1 MARVELNVV
10 ALGDFT
16 SLSSQIKNFQTQ
28 IAQLQKNLA
37 GVGVSSSVA
46 KELNTITAAAKQTI
60 LSTGQFTAATVK
72 MTNETEKFGQSLV
85 NGKLKLSEYY
95 NIIKMRSSEAVTQ
108 MKALAVEQTKL
119 QNSMIISDPTKPG
132 LLSVFTPTQIDKV
145 AHATK
150 IAANEANL
158 YAIAVNKGSQ
168 SLINWGKNTQWA
180 GRQLTVGMSV
190 PLMLFGSQATQ
201 VFKDVNEQ
209 ITRLQKV
216 YGSGLEQPTKQAL
229 DSIKTLT
236 LGLAKE
242 LASSMGIAVKDTTA
256 MAADLAATGLQGVN
270 LINATREAM
279 RLQKLGEMDQQSALQ
294 TTISLQNVYK
304 LNTQQLSG
312 AIDFL
317 NAVENQTST
326 SLQDLASAIPK
337 VGPIVQQLGGSFK
350 DTAIMMVAMKEA
362 GVPAAQSANAIKSA
376 LASLIN
382 PTKAA
387 REAFAAYNIDVS
399 SIAKKTNGNPV
410 EMIMMLQNA
419 LKGLSPLVQSQL
431 IEKMFGKFQQARIQA
446 LITNLG
452 AANSQTKTA
461 FDLMNANSQ
470 QLAAVANQE
479 MKTATESATGKY
491 KRAMETFKADLIPV
505 GEKILD
511 LGTKLLDFGNHI
523 AKIFGGLPGPV
534 KTVMGA
540 LAIGVALAG
549 PIIMLTGLIGNF
561 VGYLV
566 KGLFNLRQLA
576 TGGKTLGQLL
586 TPELIAA
593 QNASQLFGAGIA
605 DDVSSVELLT
615 KAIADLTVSIAGMNE
630 AMSMSTGVGRLTTNG
645 SWMQQGIPFPPVPGG
660 QKVASSDRVPA
671 LLSEGEAVIPATQ
684 AKKYA
689 PFVRQMIQGTL
700 PGFSQG
706 VESYSPGGTPQYR
719 SSGGSRAINQMVIAK
734 NEQLAAAQ
742 ESVKLGTHLAHA
754 AGAIQNTSDAGIAFL
769 ANNEGLARLEKIF
782 PGSVQ
787 ILSKLVGPLS
797 KDINVRMKEGDA
809 ATGKGRGSGV
819 SPQELVNGLRSQGP
833 MRYLEGATSGG
844 LTREEIANPSIKKHL
859 MLFDSTLKKKIEALD
874 KQLLWDKDYND
885 VVRQTIEEF
894 KVMGGS
900 AARVAETLDVAS
912 QTPGGYRTSF
922 GATGARAAIQTLQE
936 KYGAEQ
942 RGTSIYLDGSNVG
955 QIKNSKSKGTQTPAG
970 LSFPAYAPKAPDA
983 VYIQSLREE
992 TLAALQPFKAE
1003 MQKEGVSI
1011 AEFFGEGF
1019 NMGMVD
1025 SIPGLRAVVD
1035 KFALTTPEEIM
1046 GVLEMASPSRLARRL
1061 GEWFGMGWNKG
1072 IQDEIPQA
1080 ALSAEELANAS
1091 VTPLAKTTMLGR
1103 VKGLAGTTAGKFGG
1117 MGAMMALPML
1127 SGYLPQ
1133 SVGGVNVSGAVNTGI
1148 NAASMGGMAAMMTPE
1163 AGLMGLTSTGVG
1175 AAVAGII
1182 VAISAMKQNVDSFNK
1197 QLSNMQAVSH
1207 VSSDAVTAFGGTMF
1221 NTTPIIRDLHINT
1234 QKVVDKFGNL
1244 TPAVQGAIDKLNAL
1258 PSTDPSKSV
1267 ISKISDPNMSLGQL
1281 IPILKQYL
1289 ANAVGLGANAKDN
1302 STNLMA
1308 LLATAGR
1315 TKDFATIAKQVLP
1328 SIKDQ
1333 ATATATDITQS
1344 KAGTNTKKYSTMS
1357 SLLGNTFRDVGIP
1370 LGADVIGDTEKQMKA
1385 QELYNKKMFDYFN
1398 MLQNGTL
1405 TQDQFNATLKGLKN
1419 SGTDAATAMNALKQQ
1434 AAASKNKDIVTNYKN
1449 LSDALNTVKDK
1460 SKISAE
1466 ALAGVNTVLQMK
1478 IKPPDG
1484 QTITQYLGTL
1494 LQDPTALARLLQANY
1509 GAFSAAAISSLA
1521 GGGGVGGGGGGG
1533 GTTTFTG
1540 TTAQKAAKTALDA
1553 RIKSENAILKQ
1564 LRDQLS
1570 TQQKQT
1576 AEIKR
1581 QNDFAQQTFDLN
1593 NQMKTAF
1600 ISGNYLQAAG
1610 LKQQISSS
1618 SVDFNRGTQEFVM
1631 QSKIDTIQARAD
1643 MFSQALSDLTTAISD
1658 SKSTLT
1664 KDVISASK
1672 SSVLKG
1678 SDVSASS
1685 VPNNGTITQNFVIN
1699 GGDVNAVHKTVTA
1712 ATKAATGKNVGTNF
1726 KASVAK

>member
-1 MARVELNVV
+1 
-10 ALGDFT
+10 
-16 SLSSQIKNFQTQ
+16 
-28 IAQLQKNLA
+28 
-37 GVGVSSSVA
+37 
-46 KELNTITAAAKQTI
+46 
-60 LSTGQFTAATVK
+60 

-85 NGKLKLSEYY
+85 NGKLKLTDYY

-190 PLMLFGSQATQ
+190 PLMLFGLQATQ

-256 MAADLAATGLQGVN
+256 MAADLAATGLQGVD

-479 MKTATESATGKY
+479 MKTATESASGKY

-605 DDVSSVELLT
+605 DDVASVELLT
-615 KAIADLTVSIAGMNE
+615 KAIADLTLSIASMNE
-630 AMSMSTGVGRLTTNG
+630 AMNMSTGAGRLTANG
-645 SWMQQGIPFPPVPGG
+645 NYIQQNIPFPPVPGS
-660 QKVASSDRVPA
+660 KNISPLDRVPA
-671 LLSEGEAVIPATQ
+671 LLAEGEAVIPANQ
-684 AKKYA
+684 AKKYG
-689 PFVRQMIQGTL
+689 PFIRQMIQGTL

-719 SSGGSRAINQMVIAK
+719 SSGGSRSINQMVIAK
-734 NEQLAAAQ
+734 NEQLQAAQ
-742 ESVKLGTHLAHA
+742 EAVKLGTHLAHA
-754 AGAIQNTSDAGIAFL
+754 AGVIQTTSDAGKAFL
-769 ANNEGLARLEKIF
+769 ANNEGLAKLEKIF

-844 LTREEIANPSIKKHL
+844 LTREEIADPSIKKHL
-859 MLFDSTLKKKIEALD
+859 MLFDSTLEKKIEVLD

-900 AARVAETLDVAS
+900 AARVAETLDIAS
-912 QTPGGYRTSF
+912 QTPGGYRTSY
-922 GATGARAAIQTLQE
+922 GSTGARSAIQILQE

-942 RGTSIYLDGSNVG
+942 KGTSIYLDGSNVG
-955 QIKNSKSKGTQTPAG
+955 QVKNSKSKGTQTPAG
-970 LSFPAYAPKAPDA
+970 LSFNAYAPKAEVA
-983 VYIQSLREE
+983 AYIQSLRAE
-992 TLAALQPFKAE
+992 TLAALQSFKAE
-1003 MQKEGVSI
+1003 MQKEGVTI

-1019 NMGMVD
+1019 SMGMVD
-1025 SIPGLRAVVD
+1025 SIPGLRAIVD

-1046 GVLEMASPSRLARRL
+1046 RVLEMASPSRLARRL

-1091 VTPLAKTTMLGR
+1091 VTPLAKTNMLGR

-1133 SVGGVNVSGAVNTGI
+1133 SVGGVNVSGAVSTGM
-1148 NAASMGGMAAMMTPE
+1148 NAASMGGMAAMMTPA
-1163 AGLMGLTSTGVG
+1163 AGLMGLSATGVG
-1175 AAVAGII
+1175 AAVAGIVI
-1182 VAISAMKQNVDSFNK
+1182 AISAASVALKKMAEDTRIANSVMKMSFSVGSVATSYFHTQVDNLANFDFSTLIANVKNHADSIGKNKLAVDELTTAYINSKDQIVNDFINKVKESKGKDMDKLMLDRFNTLLASGLTPDKAKQDILASMNAAGKDNLAKTEVLNSLPNYGKNSAAKGFTGALTSAEKTSYSDLSIKNWITTALSPVGSADQVAQGYADKRAGTEMANLAK
-1197 QLSNMQAVSH
+1197 QLPSTVKQVIDGLDKNAQNSINNSSASYKKMMDILKESSPTLAKYLDQQHKNGTNTIELFKAVSLLNAGI
-1207 VSSDAVTAFGGTMF
+1207 VKTPEALDKILKKAGALDALFNSSDAQNYTGTPPPGF
-1221 NTTPIIRDLHINT
+1221 HLDNN
-1234 QKVVDKFGNL
+1234 G
-1244 TPAVQGAIDKLNAL
+1244 KL
-1258 PSTDPSKSV
+1258 V
-1267 ISKISDPNMSLGQL
+1267 
-1281 IPILKQYL
+1281 
-1289 ANAVGLGANAKDN
+1289 
-1302 STNLMA
+1302 
-1308 LLATAGR
+1308 
-1315 TKDFATIAKQVLP
+1315 
-1328 SIKDQ
+1328 
-1333 ATATATDITQS
+1333 
-1344 KAGTNTKKYSTMS
+1344 
-1357 SLLGNTFRDVGIP
+1357 
-1370 LGADVIGDTEKQMKA
+1370 
-1385 QELYNKKMFDYFN
+1385 
-1398 MLQNGTL
+1398 
-1405 TQDQFNATLKGLKN
+1405 
-1419 SGTDAATAMNALKQQ
+1419 
-1434 AAASKNKDIVTNYKN
+1434 
-1449 LSDALNTVKDK
+1449 
-1460 SKISAE
+1460 
-1466 ALAGVNTVLQMK
+1466 
-1478 IKPPDG
+1478 PD
-1484 QTITQYLGTL
+1484 
-1494 LQDPTALARLLQANY
+1494 
-1509 GAFSAAAISSLA
+1509 A
-1521 GGGGVGGGGGGG
+1521 GGGGGS
-1533 GTTTFTG
+1533 TATFTG
-1540 TTAQKAAKTALDA
+1540 TTAQKAAKTALEA
-1553 RIKSENAILKQ
+1553 RIKSENSILKQ

-1576 AEIKR
+1576 AEMKR

-1610 LKQQISSS
+1610 IKQQISSS

-1658 SKSTLT
+1658 SKNTLT

-1672 SSVLKG
+1672 STVLKG
-1678 SDVSASS
+1678 SDVNASTPS
-1685 VPNNGTITQNFVIN
+1685 NGTITQNFVIN

-1712 ATKAATGKNVGTNF
+1712 ATKAATGKSVATNF
-1726 KASVAK
+1726 KAKVNK

>member
-16 SLSSQIKNFQTQ
+16 SLSSQIKNFQVQ

-37 GVGVSSSVA
+37 GVGVSASVA
-46 KELNTITAAAKQTI
+46 KELNAITAAAKQTI
-60 LSTGQFTAATVK
+60 LSTGQFTASTVK

-216 YGSGLEQPTKQAL
+216 YGSGLEQPTQQAL
-229 DSIKTLT
+229 DSIKKLT
-236 LGLAKE
+236 LGLATE
-242 LASSMGIAVKDTTA
+242 LASTMGIAVKDTTA
-256 MAADLAATGLQGVN
+256 MAADLAATGLQGVD
-270 LINATREAM
+270 LMNATREAM

-326 SLQDLASAIPK
+326 SLQDLAGAIPK

-387 REAFAAYNIDVS
+387 KDAFGAYNINIA

-410 EMIMMLQNA
+410 QMIMMLQNA

-479 MKTATESATGKY
+479 MKTATESASGKY

-511 LGTKLLDFGNHI
+511 LGTKLLNFGNNI

-549 PIIMLTGLIGNF
+549 PIIMLTGLVGNF
-561 VGYLV
+561 VGYLM
-566 KGLFNLRQLA
+566 KGLFNLKQLA

-605 DDVSSVELLT
+605 DDVASVELLI

-630 AMSMSTGVGRLTTNG
+630 AMSMSTGAGRLTTNG
-645 SWMQQGIPFPPVPGG
+645 SWVQPGIPFPPVPGS
-660 QKVASSDRVPA
+660 QKVAPSDNVPA
-671 LLSEGEAVIPATQ
+671 LLSEGEAVIPAAQ
-684 AKKYA
+684 AKKYG
-689 PFVRQMIQGTL
+689 PFIRQMIQGTL

-734 NEQLAAAQ
+734 NEQLVAAQ
-742 ESVKLGTHLAHA
+742 EAVKLGTHLAHA
-754 AGAIQNTSDAGIAFL
+754 AGVIQTTSDAGKAFL

-797 KDINVRMKEGDA
+797 KDINVRMKEGDL

-844 LTREEIANPSIKKHL
+844 LTREEIADPSIKKHL
-859 MLFDSTLKKKIEALD
+859 MLFDSTLEKKIEALD

-900 AARVAETLDVAS
+900 AARVAETLDIAS
-912 QTPGGYRTSF
+912 QTPGGYRTSY
-922 GATGARAAIQTLQE
+922 GSTGARSAIQILQE

-955 QIKNSKSKGTQTPAG
+955 QVKNSKSKGTQTPAG
-970 LSFPAYAPKAPDA
+970 LSFNAYAPKAEVA
-983 VYIQSLREE
+983 AYIQSLRAE
-992 TLAALQPFKAE
+992 TLAALQSFKAE

-1046 GVLEMASPSRLARRL
+1046 RVLEMASPSRLARRL
-1061 GEWFGMGWNKG
+1061 GEWFGLGWNKG

-1091 VTPLAKTTMLGR
+1091 VAPLAKIGVLGR
-1103 VKGLAGTTAGKFGG
+1103 VKELAGTTAGKFGG
-1117 MGAMMALPML
+1117 MAAMMTLPML

-1133 SVGGVNVSGAVNTGI
+1133 SVGGVNVSGAVSTGV

-1163 AGLMGLTSTGVG
+1163 TGLMGLSATGVG
-1175 AAVAGII
+1175 AAVAGIV
-1182 VAISAMKQNVDSFNK
+1182 VAISAASVALKKMAEDTRVANNVMKMSFSVGSVATSYFKTQVDNLANFDFSTVLANVKNHADSIGKNK
-1197 QLSNMQAVSH
+1197 AAV
-1207 VSSDAVTAFGGTMF
+1207 DELTAAYINSKDQIVNDFINKVKESKGKDMDKLMIDRF
-1221 NTTPIIRDLHINT
+1221 NTLLAS
-1234 QKVVDKFGNL
+1234 GL
-1244 TPAVQGAIDKLNAL
+1244 TPDKAKQDILATMNAAGKDNLAKTEVLSSLPNYGKNSAAQGFTGALTSAAKVNYSDLSIIEKLFSGEATGAVAQGYADKRVGTEMSNLAKQL
-1258 PSTDPSKSV
+1258 PSTIKQV
-1267 ISKISDPNMSLGQL
+1267 ID
-1281 IPILKQYL
+1281 
-1289 ANAVGLGANAKDN
+1289 GLDKNVKGSINN
-1302 STNLMA
+1302 STAAYQSMMNVLKESSPTMA
-1308 LLATAGR
+1308 KYL
-1315 TKDFATIAKQVLP
+1315 
-1328 SIKDQ
+1328 DQ
-1333 ATATATDITQS
+1333 QH
-1344 KAGTNTKKYSTMS
+1344 KNGTNTIELFKAV
-1357 SLLGNTFRDVGIP
+1357 SLLNAGIVKTP
-1370 LGADVIGDTEKQMKA
+1370 EALDKILKKAGALDALFNSTEAQSYTGAPPTGFHYDSNGKLVPDTG
-1385 QELYNKKMFDYFN
+1385 
-1398 MLQNGTL
+1398 NGT
-1405 TQDQFNATLKGLKN
+1405 
-1419 SGTDAATAMNALKQQ
+1419 
-1434 AAASKNKDIVTNYKN
+1434 
-1449 LSDALNTVKDK
+1449 
-1460 SKISAE
+1460 
-1466 ALAGVNTVLQMK
+1466 
-1478 IKPPDG
+1478 P
-1484 QTITQYLGTL
+1484 
-1494 LQDPTALARLLQANY
+1494 
-1509 GAFSAAAISSLA
+1509 
-1521 GGGGVGGGGGGG
+1521 
-1533 GTTTFTG
+1533 TTFTG

-1610 LKQQISSS
+1610 FKQQISSS

-1672 SSVLKG
+1672 SAVLKG

-1726 KASVAK
+1726 KAKVTK